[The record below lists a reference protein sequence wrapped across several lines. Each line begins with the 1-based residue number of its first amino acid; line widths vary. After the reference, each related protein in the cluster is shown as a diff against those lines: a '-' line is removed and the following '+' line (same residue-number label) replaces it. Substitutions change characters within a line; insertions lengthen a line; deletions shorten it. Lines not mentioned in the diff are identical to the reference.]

1 MAVSE
6 FNKSIIEE
14 FRSHDGKVG
23 GSFAGSTLLLLT
35 TTGARSGNPHTNP
48 VMYFADQD
56 RYLII
61 ASYAGAPTNPPW
73 YYNLIAHP
81 VVDVEMGTERFK
93 ARAEVIG
100 EPERSKLYANIA
112 AAKPA
117 FAEYQRKTTRPIP
130 VIALYRQ

>member
-1 MAVSE
+1 MAVNE
-6 FNKSIIEE
+6 FNKSIIAE
-14 FRSHDGKVG
+14 FRSHGGKVG
-23 GSFAGSTLLLLT
+23 GPFAGSTLLLLT

-48 VMYFADQD
+48 VMYFVDQD
-56 RYLII
+56 RYLIV
-61 ASYAGAPTNPPW
+61 ASHAGAPTNPPW

-81 VVDVEMGTERFK
+81 VVEVEMGTERFK
-93 ARAEVIG
+93 ARAEVVG
-100 EPERSKLYANIA
+100 EPERSTLYANIA